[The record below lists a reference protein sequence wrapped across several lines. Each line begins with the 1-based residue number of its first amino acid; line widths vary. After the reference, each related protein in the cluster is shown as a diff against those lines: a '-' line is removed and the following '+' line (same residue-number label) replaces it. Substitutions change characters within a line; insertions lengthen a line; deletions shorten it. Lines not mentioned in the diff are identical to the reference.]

1 MPRRERIEQ
10 PLAVWR
16 IVARA
21 RGRAAFDG
29 EGARLYGGRWNHPGT
44 PVVYSSVALSL
55 AALEVFVHAD
65 PDIAP
70 TDLVAVRA
78 ELPAGTAIDRLT
90 FGDLP
95 AAWRAYPG
103 PEILRDLG
111 TAWARRGET
120 LALAVPSAI
129 VPQETNLL
137 LDPKHPE
144 FAGLRPEAPTPFGFD
159 PRMWKRGASS

>member
-1 MPRRERIEQ
+1 MPRRERIGE
-10 PLAVWR
+10 PLAAWR

-29 EGARLYGGRWNHPGT
+29 EGARLYGGRWNHPGAA
-44 PVVYSSVALSL
+44 VVYASTALSL

-65 PDIAP
+65 PDTAP

-78 ELPAGTAIDRLT
+78 ELPAGTEVEGLMAV
-90 FGDLP
+90 DLP
-95 AAWRAYPG
+95 AGWRAYPG

-137 LDPKHPE
+137 LNPRHPE
-144 FAGLRPEAPTPFGFD
+144 FAGLRPEAPIPFGFD
-159 PRMWKRGASS
+159 PRMWERGAPR